1 MSSKGAKYTT
11 KCIEV
16 PVFVLN
22 IALLYAFLITVSH
35 LLAWVT
41 IARHERTIEELK
53 EILLR
58 RIENEEKQ
66 PLTSDQTL
74 RGDDGEN
81 TVVQESD
88 VLKLLAGE
96 ENAEQRARRH
106 LDSSGKNNNS
116 HNHLKGVKGDRGEKG
131 DKGDQGRL
139 GRDGRDGLTGP
150 RGQQGDRGDP
160 GMQGPQGYQGSP
172 GPQGI
177 PGSRGVRGEKGSSGS
192 KGERGNDGRPGKVV
206 KHLHSAHIVASGKK
220 IKSERHNKG

>member
-1 MSSKGAKYTT
+1 MKTNGICMIKQYFSRKNNNFILITFVFWHQNHLYLSQQHQLCFACVEWKIETSTMSSKGAKYTT

-41 IARHERTIEELK
+41 IARHEGTIEELK

-88 VLKLLAGE
+88 VLKVCFLCFRFHFVVTAMTSPTLL
-96 ENAEQRARRH
+96 
-106 LDSSGKNNNS
+106 
-116 HNHLKGVKGDRGEKG
+116 
-131 DKGDQGRL
+131 
-139 GRDGRDGLTGP
+139 T
-150 RGQQGDRGDP
+150 
-160 GMQGPQGYQGSP
+160 
-172 GPQGI
+172 
-177 PGSRGVRGEKGSSGS
+177 
-192 KGERGNDGRPGKVV
+192 VV
-206 KHLHSAHIVASGKK
+206 QPM
-220 IKSERHNKG
+220 